1 MNKKFSLILP
11 LLTGAVGFLGR
22 WIQMRVGFDPATG
35 LATGHVIG
43 WLVPVYLAVV
53 CVMYLVL
60 AWRQKEKN
68 LPISTAFTPP
78 EQTLPVFVGGAMLL
92 LAGGAWLAV
101 TALTAS
107 SIYLF
112 LGILAVLAGG
122 CLFAA
127 VRIWRQGGAPGNLLL
142 PPVFLYVAWLLIT
155 YKAYADYPVTEQ
167 FYVEV
172 LALAALALAAY
183 HVAVFAFGLGSGRM
197 FAFAVPLAITL
208 GCTALAD
215 ALSLPLVLLYA
226 GSVVQIYGFW
236 LNRKR

>member
-22 WIQMRVGFDPATG
+22 WIQMRVGFDPVTG
-35 LATGHVIG
+35 LATGHITG
-43 WLVPVYLAVV
+43 WLVPVYLAVI
-53 CVMYLVL
+53 CLMYLAL
-60 AWRQKEKN
+60 AWGQKEKN

-78 EQTLPVFVGGAMLL
+78 EQILPVFVGGAMLL

-107 SIYLF
+107 PIYLF
-112 LGILAVLAGG
+112 LGVLGVLAGC
-122 CLFAA
+122 CLFGA
-127 VRIWRQGGAPGNLLL
+127 VRTWRQGGAPGNLLL

-197 FAFAVPLAITL
+197 FAFALPVAVTL

-215 ALSLPLVLLYA
+215 SLALPMVLLYA
-226 GSVVQIYGFW
+226 GSVTQLYAFW
-236 LNRKR
+236 LCRKR